1 MPATRYRLGRDT
13 RAVQCED
20 GANGFVL
27 IPEGALLTVDS
38 LDATGRLVKVLWGSQ
53 VLLMFWQDLLERGVE
68 IDEPVIAA
76 TRHAQT
82 GD

>member
-38 LDATGRLVKVLWGSQ
+38 FDPTGRLVKVAWGRQ
-53 VLLMFWQDLLERGVE
+53 LLLMFRQDLIERGIE
-68 IDEPVIAA
+68 MDDPGPTGA
-76 TRHAQT
+76 HAPAQPL
-82 GD
+82 